1 MFKHVKTDPEASAL
15 WRNEME
21 YFLSGY
27 CRNIDASRRVLL
39 ETDEAGFEADCN
51 YGCCPYESECIIAAA
66 IREKLEEGT

>member
-1 MFKHVKTDPEASAL
+1 
-15 WRNEME
+15 ME

-51 YGCCPYESECIIAAA
+51 YGCCPYESECMITAA
-66 IREKLEEGT
+66 IREKLEEST

>member
-1 MFKHVKTDPEASAL
+1 
-15 WRNEME
+15 ME

-39 ETDEAGFEADCN
+39 ETDEVGFEADCN

-66 IREKLEEGT
+66 IRKKLEEGT